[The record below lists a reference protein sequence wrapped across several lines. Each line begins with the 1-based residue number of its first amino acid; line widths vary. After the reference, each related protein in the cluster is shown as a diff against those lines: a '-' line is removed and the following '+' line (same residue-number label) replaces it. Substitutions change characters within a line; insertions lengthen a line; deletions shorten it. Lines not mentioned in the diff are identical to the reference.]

1 MSPLDNDPGQ
11 KHKHQLSAGQLHLGT
26 PNEFQLL
33 KHKASIAGGKEVG
46 KEESEE
52 RQESITQHLCR
63 LDSIGL
69 DCISNEPS
77 VHPAGLSSF
86 DT

>member
-11 KHKHQLSAGQLHLGT
+11 MHKHQLSAGQLHLGT

-33 KHKASIAGGKEVG
+33 KHKAYIAKGKGVG

-52 RQESITQHLCR
+52 REESITQNLCR

-69 DCISNEPS
+69 DCISNAPS
-77 VHPAGLSSF
+77 ARPAGLSSF
-86 DT
+86 YT